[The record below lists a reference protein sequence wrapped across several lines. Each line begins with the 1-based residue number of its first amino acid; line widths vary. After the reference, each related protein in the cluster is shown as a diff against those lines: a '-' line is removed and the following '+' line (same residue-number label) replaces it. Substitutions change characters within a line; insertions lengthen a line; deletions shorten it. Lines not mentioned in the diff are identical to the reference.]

1 MSSDMRLFKKVIKIY
16 SYHCER
22 CFYNCDNELRMAS
35 HCLNVHGVSGKFGKG
50 YKIKIKGFIKG

>member
-1 MSSDMRLFKKVIKIY
+1 
-16 SYHCER
+16 
-22 CFYNCDNELRMAS
+22 MAS